1 MYLRQQRRTG
11 KSVVEPRPRQ
21 PGLALLEPTM
31 TLSQPFTTAKPLLGH
46 PPAELAFRIHGGSEN
61 GRIVQVAGER
71 CLVGS
76 AAECSLRFQAAG
88 VRPRHCLILRGAAR
102 TIIRRLSPDTRLNGH
117 DFDDGLLAAGDRIAI
132 GPFELEVLQDAPER
146 RSSRAATLDANQA
159 LLDESGQASVVTDRK
174 GLQAELAAQSR
185 AIKLERIQWR
195 VRQEELEARW
205 AARKQALRDE
215 IEQVRAAA
223 VADKERQQAE
233 FAVRY
238 QELQDERMQWHARQR
253 ELETQWVIRERL
265 LRDENAQVCSTSEVD
280 RERLQAELLAVR
292 EELDQ
297 VGSAWEARQQ
307 ELETQWPA
315 REQALRDETEQ
326 VRAAAATNW
335 DRLKVEFANQLQ
347 ARQQELETNWA
358 AQEQTLRDEIEQVRA
373 AAAADRERLQAE
385 FANQCR
391 ALQDERTEWQARQQ
405 QLETQWATREQAL
418 RDETDQVRAAAAA
431 DRERL
436 ESEFAEH
443 CQALEGDQS
452 QSQARQQE
460 VASQWATR
468 EQALRDETEQVRAA
482 AAADRERLQDEFAIQ
497 CQALQEERTEWQ
509 ARQQELETKWA
520 TREQALRDE
529 TEQVRA
535 AAAADRERLQAEF
548 ANQCQALQDERTE
561 RQARQQELETQWAT
575 REQALRD
582 ENEQVRTVAAADRER
597 LQAELQ
603 ERYEQFEAE
612 RAALKAREQRR
623 VIQWAACEQTLRL
636 EAERARSGSDAV
648 LSRLRA
654 ELEAQHEI
662 IEHERTSWLTQR
674 NGLEARAAERER
686 VLCLEHERARTA
698 EGDEL
703 RRLRA
708 EVASLSEALEHE
720 RAARQ
725 ADRLENSSKWT
736 EREHAVRSE
745 TLLAETEK
753 LRGEIGEDVAR
764 LQAELDGQRAALEQE
779 RAERQVERL
788 ERESQWI
795 EREREVRAE
804 MLQAE
809 AEKFRGQKDDDLAR
823 LQAELDD
830 QRAALAQER
839 AERQAEQL
847 ERESQWIERERA
859 VRTEM
864 LRTESERVRGQKDDD
879 DARPQAESDDERATV
894 ERDPEEL
901 PRRHEAARQD
911 ESGEDSID
919 DYMSKLMERLGRKTA
934 YSSARP
940 APVPV
945 VDTPHVPEPS
955 PSEPSPSEPTPSELS
970 EEEAVDLKPAPPI
983 EMRPRAMPAE
993 RSVDFSAMREL
1004 ANLNARTAI
1013 DAHGRRQ
1020 AEQRGIGKVA
1030 AAGAACVA
1038 ACILLWLYQQGNETA
1053 FPVAMM
1059 CLAVAAIGVL
1069 QYATAVHRSRPGR
1082 EAAKWIEDSLVSKGE
1097 NGGADSD
1104 DLPTDET

>member
-468 EQALRDETEQVRAA
+468 EQAL
-482 AAADRERLQDEFAIQ
+482 L
-497 CQALQEERTEWQ
+497 
-509 ARQQELETKWA
+509 
-520 TREQALRDE
+520 DE

>member
-482 AAADRERLQDEFAIQ
+482 AAADRERLQAEFAIQ

-509 ARQQELETKWA
+509 ARQQELETK
-520 TREQALRDE
+520 
-529 TEQVRA
+529 
-535 AAAADRERLQAEF
+535 
-548 ANQCQALQDERTE
+548 
-561 RQARQQELETQWAT
+561 WAT